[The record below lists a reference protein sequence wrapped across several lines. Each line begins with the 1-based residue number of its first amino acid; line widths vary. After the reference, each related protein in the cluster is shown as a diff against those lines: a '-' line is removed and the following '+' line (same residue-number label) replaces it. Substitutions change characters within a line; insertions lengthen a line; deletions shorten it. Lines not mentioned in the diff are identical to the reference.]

1 MTIKTPKHP
10 DVTVKVLHL
19 GNDNA
24 AIVIECLR
32 AMKNAGIAHE
42 LPQFAKDIAK
52 AASGQL
58 IDCIQEWF
66 NVE

>member
-1 MTIKTPKHP
+1 MPTTPKHP
-10 DVTVKVLHL
+10 DITIKILHL
-19 GNDNA
+19 WDDNA

-42 LPQFAKDIAK
+42 LPQFAKHVAK
-52 AASGQL
+52 AAPGQL
-58 IDCIQEWF
+58 IDSIQEWF

>member
-19 GNDNA
+19 RDDNA
-24 AIVIECLR
+24 AIVVECLR
-32 AMKNAGIAHE
+32 TMKRAGIAQE
-42 LPQFAKDIAK
+42 LPQFAKHIAK
-52 AASGQL
+52 TAPGRL
-58 IDCIQEWF
+58 IDSIQEWF

>member
-1 MTIKTPKHP
+1 MTAKTPKYP
-10 DVTVKVLHL
+10 DVTVKVMYLR
-19 GNDNA
+19 GDNA

-42 LPQFAKDIAK
+42 LPKFAKHISK
-52 AASGQL
+52 AAPGRL
-58 IDCIQEWF
+58 IDSIQEWF